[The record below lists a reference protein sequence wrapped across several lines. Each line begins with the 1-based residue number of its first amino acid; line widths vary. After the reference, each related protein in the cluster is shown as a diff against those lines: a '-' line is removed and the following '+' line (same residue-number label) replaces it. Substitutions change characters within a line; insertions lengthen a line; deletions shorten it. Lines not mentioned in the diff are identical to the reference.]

1 MTRLALLAL
10 LACAA
15 LSPLAAQLEDE
26 LTVTGSN
33 RVPLSLRSF
42 GGNAGA
48 AATARLRAAL
58 RDSGVVAFSDRPDA
72 FRVQGSADGPQVL
85 ATLSNPAGQTVFE
98 RRYAAGSL
106 PASVHALSDD
116 IVFALTGRPGFASS
130 RIVFTARR
138 GRSKEIFL
146 CDYDGSGLR
155 QLTRDGSIAV
165 APAISNDRRL
175 VAFTSY
181 RSGYPDIETLDLQS
195 GARRRIISYPGTNGG
210 AAFSPDNRSIALTMS
225 FSGNSELYV
234 AGTAGGRP
242 RALTRTSAI
251 ESSPTWSPDGRE
263 IIYCAST
270 GNLPQI
276 YRMASGGGAPRKLS
290 LGFNYCTEPDWSP
303 DGARLVFTARASGG
317 MVMALHEFPTGRTT
331 QLRAGEDPSWGADS
345 RHLVFTSGGALFRL
359 DTETGVAVRLLPE
372 MNGIAEPSWSP

>member
-10 LACAA
+10 LGCAA
-15 LSPLAAQLEDE
+15 VSPLPAQLEDE

-42 GGNAGA
+42 AGSAGA
-48 AATARLRAAL
+48 AATERLRADL
-58 RDSGVVAFSDRPDA
+58 RDSGVITFSNRPDA
-72 FRVQGSADGPQVL
+72 FRVQGSADGSQAL
-85 ATLSNPAGQTVFE
+85 ATLFNPAGQSVFD
-98 RRYAAGSL
+98 RRYDAGSL
-106 PASVHALSDD
+106 PASIHALSDD

-146 CDYDGSGLR
+146 CDYDGAGLR

-175 VAFTSY
+175 LAFTSY
-181 RSGYPDIETLDLQS
+181 RSGYPDIEILDLQS

-210 AAFSPDNRSIALTMS
+210 AAFSPDNRSLALTMS

-234 AGTAGGRP
+234 TGSSGGRP
-242 RALTRTSAI
+242 RALTRTAAI
-251 ESSPTWSPDGRE
+251 ESSPSWSPDGRE
-263 IIYCAST
+263 LVYCAST
-270 GNLPQI
+270 GSLPQI
-276 YRMASGGGAPRKLS
+276 YRMSSGGGTPRKLN

-303 DGARLVFTARASGG
+303 DGKRLVFTARAGG
-317 MVMALHEFPTGRTT
+317 SMVMAVHEFPTGRTA
-331 QLRAGEDPSWGADS
+331 QLRAGEDPAWGADS
-345 RHLVFTSGGALFRL
+345 RHLIFTSGGALFRL
-359 DTETGVAVRLLPE
+359 DTETGASVRILPD
-372 MNGIAEPSWSP
+372 MTGISEPSWSP